1 MIWRTLMQQINHHQ
15 TTNVYYQNQSMAFIE
30 TLFGQKIWDISVQ
43 NMKLNSNYPFYF
55 VILSTYQLLM
65 NVKIRGHLTNSKKNC
80 KNTSSS
86 WKSKL
91 FVHATNVAKDKY
103 MKKFLKVDVGQ
114 HFTFCVESICVILYN
129 YTFRCVV
136 NNKFNGV
143 NKTCK
148 SNINAKWSHVQQV
161 KFGGKMNLFC
171 GTSAS

>member
-30 TLFGQKIWDISVQ
+30 TLFGQQICDISVRKMKYKSDNRFIIYLSILNERKNTLQFNQYQ
-43 NMKLNSNYPFYF
+43 N
-55 VILSTYQLLM
+55 
-65 NVKIRGHLTNSKKNC
+65 RNC

-129 YTFRCVV
+129 YTFRCIV

-143 NKTCK
+143 NKTWK
-148 SNINAKWSHVQQV
+148 SSINTKWSHVQ
-161 KFGGKMNLFC
+161 
-171 GTSAS
+171 